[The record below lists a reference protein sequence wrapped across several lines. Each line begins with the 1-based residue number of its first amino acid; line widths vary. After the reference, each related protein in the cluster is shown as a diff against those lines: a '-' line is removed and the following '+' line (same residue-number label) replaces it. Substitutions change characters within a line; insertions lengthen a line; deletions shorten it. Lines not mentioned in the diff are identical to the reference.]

1 MCWWY
6 YAYPLYPLIRSI
18 VLVPPPSFLIF
29 FSWMNT
35 TDALTFVVLSA
46 CCYISVHY
54 ELISTFRFE
63 HDCIFGIFVMIDFIS
78 RRWGLFR

>member
-1 MCWWY
+1 
-6 YAYPLYPLIRSI
+6 
-18 VLVPPPSFLIF
+18 
-29 FSWMNT
+29 MNT

-63 HDCIFGIFVMIDFIS
+63 RECIFGIFVMIDFILY
-78 RRWGLFR
+78 RWELFG